1 MKLYKQKNGK
11 TWSMR
16 FVFEGQRIEQST
28 GHTNLR
34 KAEAF
39 AEALRTKLRN
49 EGAGILEKRPV
60 PSFTRAMADFLEWC
74 GLRQKKSTA
83 SRYEIASKAL
93 IAYFGKVAH
102 LDRITKPQIEK
113 FITWRKSQ
121 YGAPRGVK
129 PKNGKSKQTKRKKI
143 SNATVNRELACL
155 KKMFSNLVADGIL
168 TTNPVK
174 LVKFL
179 QEDSEPGRVLN
190 WEEERLYL
198 IAASQPLQDYATVL
212 VETGLRPDEL
222 CRLAVRDIFVDVDR
236 PYLIVKD
243 GKTKAARRTVPLS
256 TRALAVLKRRIANA
270 TGKYI
275 FAGGR
280 GGNDP
285 NNPAVKFNNA
295 HYGTLRRS
303 KIDRVNRTGTD
314 GICTLYSFRHT
325 FATRFLERRPG
336 DLLTL
341 AALLGH
347 SSLRMVMRYAHPSD
361 EHKFEAIRSMEE
373 DRPKQRK
380 GKKQADKCTGLR

>member
-16 FVFEGQRIEQST
+16 FVFEGQRIEHTT

-34 KAEAF
+34 KAEAY
-39 AEALRTKLRN
+39 AEALRTRLRN
-49 EGAGILEKRPV
+49 EGVGILEKKPV
-60 PSFTRAMADFLEWC
+60 PNFKRAMSDFLEWSES
-74 GLRQKKSTA
+74 RQKKSTA
-83 SRYEIASKAL
+83 SRYETASKAL
-93 IAYFGKVAH
+93 IGYFGKVQH
-102 LDRITKPQIEK
+102 IDRITKPQIEK

-129 PKNGKSKQTKRKKI
+129 PKKGKAKQTKRKKI

-155 KKMFSNLVADGIL
+155 KKMFSNLVADGVL

-179 QEDSEPGRVLN
+179 VEDSEPGRVLN
-190 WEEERLYL
+190 REEERLYL
-198 IAASQPLQDYATVL
+198 LAASQPLQDYATIL

-222 CRLAVRDIFVDVDR
+222 CRLAVREIFVEVDR
-236 PYLIVKD
+236 PYLIVKE

-256 TRALAVLKRRIANA
+256 RRALNVLSKRIGQAK
-270 TGKYI
+270 GKYI

-280 GGNDP
+280 GGDDSNK
-285 NNPAVKFNNA
+285 PAVKFNNA

-303 KIDRVNRTGTD
+303 KIDNVNRTSTD
-314 GICTLYSFRHT
+314 GVCTLYSFRHT

-361 EHKFEAIRSMEE
+361 EHKFDAIRSLE
-373 DRPKQRK
+373 DLPPREIEKVV
-380 GKKQADKCTGLR
+380 